1 MTTMLA
7 VRDVVKRFGNLT
19 AVDGVDLEIAEGTIT
34 ALIGPNGAGKT
45 TLFNLITGALR
56 ADRGLVWLKDAR
68 LTGLTPERIVW
79 AGLVRTFQITQV
91 FPGLTAL
98 DGVTVARLARL
109 GRGWHPFRLANREAV
124 ARRDAANLLEAV
136 GLADLA
142 ERLVATLSHA
152 DQKLVEIAMALAC
165 DPLVL
170 LLDEPTG
177 GLAPEETRG
186 VIGLLQRVVS
196 ERGITV
202 LLIEH
207 DMEAVFAV
215 AQRIVVLHQGKI
227 LADDTPAVVR
237 RNPEVREVYLGRRF
251 TDSR

>member
-1 MTTMLA
+1 MNAVLA
-7 VRDVVKRFGNLT
+7 VRDLVKRFGNLA
-19 AVDGVDLEIAEGTIT
+19 AVDGVDLEIAEGTVT

-45 TLFNLITGALR
+45 TLFNLMTGALR
-56 ADRGLVWLKDAR
+56 ADRGSVRLKNTM
-68 LTGLTPERIVW
+68 LSGLAPERIVV

-109 GRGWHPFRLANREAV
+109 GRGWHPLRPIDREAV
-124 ARRDAANLLEAV
+124 ARRDAARLLEAV
-136 GLADLA
+136 GLAD
-142 ERLVATLSHA
+142 VAGRRVAMLSHA
-152 DQKLVEIAMALAC
+152 DQKLVEVAMALAC

-177 GLAPEETRG
+177 GLGPEETSGLIR
-186 VIGLLQRVVS
+186 LLQRVAS
-196 ERGITV
+196 ERGVTV

-215 AQRIVVLHQGKI
+215 AQRIVVLHQGRI
-227 LADDTPAVVR
+227 LADETPEDVR
-237 RNPEVREVYLGRRF
+237 RNQQVREVYFGKRFADGR
-251 TDSR
+251 

>member
-1 MTTMLA
+1 MKAVLA
-7 VRDVVKRFGNLT
+7 VRDLLKRFGNFA
-19 AVDGVDLEIAEGTIT
+19 AVDGVDFEIAEGTVT

-45 TLFNLITGALR
+45 TLFNLMTGALR
-56 ADRGLVWLKDAR
+56 PDRGSVRLKNTM
-68 LTGLTPERIVW
+68 LSGLAPERIVG

-109 GRGWHPFRLANREAV
+109 GRGWHPLRPADREAV
-124 ARRDAANLLEAV
+124 ARRDAASLLEAV
-136 GLADLA
+136 GLADVA
-142 ERLVATLSHA
+142 GRRVATLSHA
-152 DQKLVEIAMALAC
+152 DQKLVEVAMALAC

-177 GLAPEETRG
+177 GLAPEETS
-186 VIGLLQRVVS
+186 GLIRLLHRVAS
-196 ERGITV
+196 ERGVTV

-215 AQRIVVLHQGKI
+215 AQRIVVLHQGRI
-227 LADDTPAVVR
+227 LADQSPEDVR
-237 RNPEVREVYLGRRF
+237 RNHQVREVYFGRRF
-251 TDSR
+251 ADGR

>member
-1 MTTMLA
+1 MNAVLA
-7 VRDVVKRFGNLT
+7 VRDLVKRFGNLP
-19 AVDGVDLEIAEGTIT
+19 AVDGVDLEIAEGMVT

-45 TLFNLITGALR
+45 TLFNLMTGALR
-56 ADRGLVWLKDAR
+56 PDRGSVWIKGKR
-68 LTGLTPERIVW
+68 LSGLAPERIVA

-91 FPGLTAL
+91 FPGLTAI

-109 GRGWHPFRLANREAV
+109 GRGWHPLRSVDREAV
-124 ARRDAANLLEAV
+124 ARQEAASLLEAV
-136 GLADLA
+136 GLADVA
-142 ERLVATLSHA
+142 WRRVATLSHA
-152 DQKLVEIAMALAC
+152 DQKLVEFAMALAC

-177 GLAPEETRG
+177 GLAPDETSS
-186 VIGLLQRVVS
+186 VIRLLQRVAS
-196 ERGITV
+196 ERGVTV

-227 LADDTPAVVR
+227 LADETPEAVR
-237 RNPEVREVYLGRRF
+237 RNPRVREVYFGRRF
-251 TDSR
+251 ADGR

>member
-1 MTTMLA
+1 VNAVLA
-7 VRDVVKRFGNLT
+7 VRDLVKRFGNLA
-19 AVDGVDLEIAEGTIT
+19 AVDGVNLEIAEGTVT

-45 TLFNLITGALR
+45 TLFNLMTGALR
-56 ADRGLVWLKDAR
+56 ADRGSVWLKDAM
-68 LTGLTPERIVW
+68 LTSLAPERIVW

-91 FPGLTAL
+91 FPRLTAI

-142 ERLVATLSHA
+142 SRRVVTLSHA
-152 DQKLVEIAMALAC
+152 DQKLVEVAMALAC

-177 GLAPEETRG
+177 GLAPEETSG
-186 VIGLLQRVVS
+186 VIRLLRRVAS
-196 ERGITV
+196 ERGVTV

-227 LADDTPAVVR
+227 LADDTPEAVR
-237 RNPEVREVYLGRRF
+237 RNPEVREVYLGKRF
-251 TDSR
+251 ADGR